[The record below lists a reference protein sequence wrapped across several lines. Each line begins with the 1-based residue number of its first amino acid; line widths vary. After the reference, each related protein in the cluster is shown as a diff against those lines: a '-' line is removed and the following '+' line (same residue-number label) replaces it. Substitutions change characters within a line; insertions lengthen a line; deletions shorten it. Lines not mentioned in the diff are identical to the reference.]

1 MEKSCKPKE
10 MRPVAPSP
18 IQEPEVIAY
27 EKQCER
33 EVPGDTSRRA
43 SLRSSLDEPEV
54 SYHEESYSDLD
65 GPFY

>member
-10 MRPVAPSP
+10 KRPVAPSP
-18 IQEPEVIAY
+18 IQEPEVIVY
-27 EKQCER
+27 EKQDER
-33 EVPGDTSRRA
+33 EAPSDTSRCA
-43 SLRSSLDEPEV
+43 SLRNSLDEPEV